1 LDLARRFAHLGCVE
15 LLATAMG
22 LEDGFEDVDDDDDE
36 RARREWARRHGHHH
50 LASSTAGSGSSTAHV
65 RQEAKARALEKVKET
80 ARMLNISK
88 KNFEQLG
95 GDLNGIHL
103 VDDLESKKVESP
115 EEVDAKKANKL
126 VAELEAALEYER
138 VRREKLEAQLDAC
151 RDGMEKLNSSKSFAS
166 GDPNE
171 DSSDGGDTLRT
182 TTGRS
187 GVNSSAPSTT
197 RSRNHVAMKSPRAK
211 TATRKAKPRRL

>member
-1 LDLARRFAHLGCVE
+1 MDLARRFAHLGCVE

-22 LEDGFEDVDDDDDE
+22 LEDGFEDADVDDDNNGDE
-36 RARREWARRHGHHH
+36 RARREWARRHGHHHHH

-115 EEVDAKKANKL
+115 EEVDAKKVCVIMYAGGT
-126 VAELEAALEYER
+126 ER
-138 VRREKLEAQLDAC
+138 D
-151 RDGMEKLNSSKSFAS
+151 
-166 GDPNE
+166 
-171 DSSDGGDTLRT
+171 
-182 TTGRS
+182 
-187 GVNSSAPSTT
+187 
-197 RSRNHVAMKSPRAK
+197 
-211 TATRKAKPRRL
+211 